1 MIKEQIA
8 KATALMSVVVLLL
21 IVALSPLYVTMGIM
35 TRQMQDKV
43 N

>member
-1 MIKEQIA
+1 
-8 KATALMSVVVLLL
+8 MSIVVLLL
-21 IVALSPLYVTMGIM
+21 IVALSPLYVTMGMM

>member
-8 KATALMSVVVLLL
+8 RATALISVVLLLL